1 MLIES
6 RKRIDEHHEHF
17 YKKLENIK
25 KEPAITEITH
35 MRRNWQ
41 QPKQYRR
48 MHNWSQRQNNGNCAT
63 GTVKRK
69 NFKQMKMVYDYLWDN
84 CKHTNI
90 CLIEVSEEEK
100 NKEKEVKNVSNE
112 IMAKNFPSLRRETDT
127 QVQEA

>member
-1 MLIES
+1 
-6 RKRIDEHHEHF
+6 
-17 YKKLENIK
+17 
-25 KEPAITEITH
+25 
-35 MRRNWQ
+35 
-41 QPKQYRR
+41 
-48 MHNWSQRQNNGNCAT
+48 
-63 GTVKRK
+63 
-69 NFKQMKMVYDYLWDN
+69 MKMVYDYLRDN